1 MPIKTVGIVG
11 AGTMGSGIA
20 EVAAVAGLDVVLVET
35 DAAQRASAPKRIA
48 ASVSR
53 GIKKGKID
61 VPSAEAV
68 LDRIRTV
75 SEIGALAQ
83 CDFVIEAAV
92 ENEAVK
98 CQVFAELNE
107 TCRPEIVLAS
117 NTSSI
122 SITRLAHASGRPEQV
137 VGMHFFN
144 PVPVMPPVEVI
155 PGLQTTDATLETTKR
170 LSERLGKTPL
180 VVKDSPG
187 FAVNRILLPLI
198 NEAAF
203 TLMEGIAD
211 AETIDQLMV
220 LGCNHPMGPLTLADL
235 VGVDVCLAV
244 MEVLHRELGDPKFR
258 PCPLLRRMVDAG
270 HLGRKTGR
278 GFFEY
283 DEQ

>member
-1 MPIKTVGIVG
+1 MQLKTVGVVG
-11 AGTMGSGIA
+11 AGTMGSGIV
-20 EVAAVAGLDVVLVET
+20 EVAAVAGLDVVLVEI
-35 DAAQRASAPKRIA
+35 DAAQRASAAKRIA
-48 ASVSR
+48 SSVSR
-53 GIKKGKID
+53 GIQKGKID
-61 VPSAEAV
+61 APSAEEV
-68 LDRIRTV
+68 VDRIQTA
-75 SEIGALAQ
+75 SEISALAD

-98 CQVFAELNE
+98 CRLFAELNE
-107 TCRPEIVLAS
+107 TCRPEIILAS

-122 SITRLAHASGRPEQV
+122 SITRLAQASGRPEQV
-137 VGMHFFN
+137 IGMHFFN

-155 PGLQTTDATLETTKR
+155 PGLQTSDATVAATNELA
-170 LSERLGKTPL
+170 ERLGKKPL

-203 TLMEGIAD
+203 ALMEGIAD
-211 AETIDQLMV
+211 AQTIDELMV

-235 VGVDVCLAV
+235 VGVDVCLFV
-244 MEVLHRELGDPKFR
+244 LEVLHRELGDPKFR

-278 GFFEY
+278 GFYRY
-283 DEQ
+283 DER